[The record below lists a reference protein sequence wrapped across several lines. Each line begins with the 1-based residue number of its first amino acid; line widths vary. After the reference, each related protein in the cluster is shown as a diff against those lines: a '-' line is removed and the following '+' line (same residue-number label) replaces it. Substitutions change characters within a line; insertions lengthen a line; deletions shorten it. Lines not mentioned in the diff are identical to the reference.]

1 MTTLHFDIG
10 RQTNSRKI
18 GVLLSNL
25 GTCAYRKSHPAKL
38 GLLAEA
44 RGMRPAFA
52 KRLRIQSVFAFISF
66 KLRRTRFVLALSAWL
81 RHA

>member
-10 RQTNSRKI
+10 RQTKSRKI
-18 GVLLSNL
+18 RVHLSNL

-44 RGMRPAFA
+44 RGIRPAFA
-52 KRLRIQSVFAFISF
+52 KRLRRGILARFAGEGWWARQGSN
-66 KLRRTRFVLALSAWL
+66 L
-81 RHA
+81 